1 MTKFSRLTKFR
12 YMANIHQMDASHK
25 PQPFENPFRPGA
37 GQMPPYLAG
46 RSLETDKFKRLL
58 QQTIV
63 MENAILTGLRGVGKS
78 VLLASLK
85 PLALAE
91 GWLWVGTDWS
101 ESASVS
107 EDNLATR
114 ILADIALV
122 TSPLVVREARQYEL
136 GFTSNATVIRK
147 PLDYDILESLFRN
160 TPGLVSDK
168 LKSVL
173 EFLWSVLPQGVIKG
187 VVFAYDEAQNLADHA
202 GKEQYPLSVLIEKF
216 QSIQRKE
223 IPMML
228 VLTGLPTLFPKLIKA
243 RTYSERMFDVMT
255 LRPLDNPASKE
266 AIVNPTLKANC
277 PIHFS
282 AETVNAIADM
292 SGGYPYFI
300 QFICR
305 EVYDV
310 WISKIQTGEVASVP
324 TGDII
329 RKLDSNFFQGRWGRA
344 TDRQKE
350 MLQVIATLENCD
362 GEFTVQDVVNGSKTL
377 LARPFKPS
385 NANLMLAALC
395 DAELVYKNRF
405 GKYLLAVPLLSQFI
419 LRQTAQS
426 VNLPVR

>member
-1 MTKFSRLTKFR
+1 
-12 YMANIHQMDASHK
+12 
-25 PQPFENPFRPGA
+25 
-37 GQMPPYLAG
+37 MPPYLAG
-46 RSLETDKFKRLL
+46 RTLETDKFRRLL
-58 QQTIV
+58 KQTTV

-78 VLLASLK
+78 VLLESLR
-85 PLALAE
+85 PIALAE
-91 GWLWVGTDWS
+91 GWLWVGADWS

-107 EDNLATR
+107 EDKLATR

-122 TSPLVVREARQYEL
+122 TSSLVVKEIKQFEL
-136 GFTSNATVIRK
+136 GFTTNQRVILQ
-147 PLDYDILESLFRN
+147 PLDYDILVNLYN
-160 TPGLVSDK
+160 KTPGLVSDK
-168 LKSVL
+168 LKAIL
-173 EFLWSVLPQGVIKG
+173 EFLWSVLPQGAIKG

-202 GKEQYPLSVLIEKF
+202 NKEQYPLSVLIETF
-216 QSIQRKE
+216 QSIQKKGF
-223 IPMML
+223 PMML

-255 LRPLDNPASKE
+255 LKPLDETASRE
-266 AIVNPTLKANC
+266 AIVKPTLKEDC
-277 PIHFS
+277 PLHFS
-282 AETVNAIADM
+282 DKTIDTIVQM

-324 TGDII
+324 TGDIV

-362 GEFTVQDVVNGSKTL
+362 SEFTVQDVVNSSKVI

-385 NANLMLAALC
+385 NANLMLVALC

-419 LRQTAQS
+419 LRQTTQS
-426 VNLPVR
+426 FNLPAP